1 MVKYIFFSCVVFF
14 SGCEKNNNF
23 VETNKPIIDDIAG
36 ICNIQEPNINLD
48 INRYLPF
55 ESSMDNSIKNNLGM
69 KISDFFIGMENSKLL
84 SNMNI
89 YENQGYIDIIDN
101 DYNIKGRILI
111 VSDKDYIK
119 YITLEVASDL
129 KFFKEEV
136 IKKVLVDVVDVLNKK
151 NNGDLIYETALNNL
165 EKNMR
170 QGKFNLRTGVYS
182 GSYEQNKVIFEFS
195 TINNDFIY
203 SKVRNGEIKDINC
216 KTKKYNDYRN
226 LKKTIFSIYKI

>member
-1 MVKYIFFSCVVFF
+1 M
-14 SGCEKNNNF
+14 E
-23 VETNKPIIDDIAG
+23 
-36 ICNIQEPNINLD
+36 
-48 INRYLPF
+48 
-55 ESSMDNSIKNNLGM
+55 NSIKNNLGM

-151 NNGDLIYETALNNL
+151 NNGELIDNL
-165 EKNMR
+165 HN
-170 QGKFNLRTGVYS
+170 S
-182 GSYEQNKVIFEFS
+182 QNVRLFVVFLS
-195 TINNDFIY
+195 
-203 SKVRNGEIKDINC
+203 SK
-216 KTKKYNDYRN
+216 
-226 LKKTIFSIYKI
+226 FSIFHA